1 MDILAFLFLF
11 IAVLVIFKIGGLI
24 FKAAFFLIS
33 IPLQIL
39 AALIVTVVLLA
50 IVPITLFSGILG
62 LILLPLGL
70 LAPLLPLLLI
80 GFGIYLLARR

>member
-1 MDILAFLFLF
+1 MDLLAFLLLF
-11 IAVLVIFKIGGLI
+11 VVILAVFKIGGIL
-24 FKAAFFLIS
+24 FKTAFFLIS
-33 IPLQIL
+33 IPLQIV
-39 AALIVTVVLLA
+39 AALVVTILLLA
-50 IVPITLFSGILG
+50 IVPITLFSGLLG